1 MKISNTIHSNV
12 GAVVLN
18 VALAYVVWMI
28 TRVVFF
34 LVNWG
39 ALVTNFFDSVYFT
52 YTGRR
57 STVSVL
63 SEFSRE
69 NNGVTTMSIFYNS
82 VVWKVS
88 TFAPC
93 FLLNDYERI
102 KDLSELWY
110 ASDRRVARHKCRW

>member
-18 VALAYVVWMI
+18 VALAYAVWMI

-39 ALVTNFFDSVYFT
+39 TLVTNFFDSVYFT

-82 VVWKVS
+82 VAWKVS

-93 FLLNDYERI
+93 FY
-102 KDLSELWY
+102 
-110 ASDRRVARHKCRW
+110 